1 MIIDT
6 ENLGTLTLPEVAALL
21 LLYDKRVEKSKTVF
35 EVKDVD
41 IEGLFHKLEDKG
53 LIISS
58 IYSTDNNTK
67 PPFQHVCYSLIEKGR
82 QALADNCVSNSNIL
96 KTANRDSVKKRCDAL
111 APKLMAIYPMGKK
124 PGTNVQWRGYK
135 GGISEKL
142 QKLLLTGNVFTDDEA
157 IEATKSYVSG
167 FNGMYTNMRALP
179 YFLGKNEVVGGE
191 VKKTCDFMSYVEDIR
206 SNPQQKNLSVD
217 WEVQLC

>member
-67 PPFQHVCYSLIEKGR
+67 PPFQHVCYSLIE
-82 QALADNCVSNSNIL
+82 
-96 KTANRDSVKKRCDAL
+96 
-111 APKLMAIYPMGKK
+111 
-124 PGTNVQWRGYK
+124 
-135 GGISEKL
+135 
-142 QKLLLTGNVFTDDEA
+142 
-157 IEATKSYVSG
+157 
-167 FNGMYTNMRALP
+167 
-179 YFLGKNEVVGGE
+179 
-191 VKKTCDFMSYVEDIR
+191 
-206 SNPQQKNLSVD
+206 LSD
-217 WEVQLC
+217 